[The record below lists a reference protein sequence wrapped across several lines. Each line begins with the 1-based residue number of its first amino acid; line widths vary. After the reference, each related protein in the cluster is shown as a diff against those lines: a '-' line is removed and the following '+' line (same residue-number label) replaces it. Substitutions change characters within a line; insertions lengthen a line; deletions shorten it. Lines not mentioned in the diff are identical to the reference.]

1 MNGELP
7 NHKNLVQRV
16 LSVNNEET
24 FNSIVF
30 ELFDFQFKYNAV
42 YQQYCM
48 ALNRD
53 PENVK
58 HLEDIPFLPI
68 SCFKTHNVVT
78 GQQNPE
84 VIFESSGTTGQ
95 MPSRHH
101 VLSSSLY
108 QQSFEACF
116 ERFFGPVKDYCI
128 IGLLPSYLERSGS
141 SLVYMVEHLI
151 KQSGHEKSGFY
162 LTNMDSLYRTLC
174 ELETQAQKTILFGVS
189 FALVDFATLYPMPL
203 KNTILIETGGMKG
216 RRQELTRDEL
226 HQILREA
233 FSLPVI
239 HSEYGMTELL
249 SQAYGQD
256 GKYLCP
262 PWMKVVIRD
271 ETDPFALMY
280 DGKNA
285 SGGINIIDL
294 ANLYS
299 CSFIAT
305 DDAGKIY
312 PDGSFEVMGR
322 LDYSDL
328 RGCSL
333 MVMED

>member
-1 MNGELP
+1 
-7 NHKNLVQRV
+7 
-16 LSVNNEET
+16 
-24 FNSIVF
+24 
-30 ELFDFQFKYNAV
+30 
-42 YQQYCM
+42 
-48 ALNRD
+48 
-53 PENVK
+53 
-58 HLEDIPFLPI
+58 
-68 SCFKTHNVVT
+68 
-78 GQQNPE
+78 
-84 VIFESSGTTGQ
+84 
-95 MPSRHH
+95 
-101 VLSSSLY
+101 
-108 QQSFEACF
+108 
-116 ERFFGPVKDYCI
+116 
-128 IGLLPSYLERSGS
+128 
-141 SLVYMVEHLI
+141 
-151 KQSGHEKSGFY
+151 
-162 LTNMDSLYRTLC
+162 MDSLYRTLC
-174 ELETQAQKTILFGVS
+174 ELETQVQKTILFGVS